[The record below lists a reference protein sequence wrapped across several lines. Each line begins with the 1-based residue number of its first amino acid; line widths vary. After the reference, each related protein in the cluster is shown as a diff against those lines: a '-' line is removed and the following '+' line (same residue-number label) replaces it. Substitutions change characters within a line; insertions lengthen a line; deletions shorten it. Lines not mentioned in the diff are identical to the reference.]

1 MSEPTDLDAL
11 AKQYL
16 DLWQD
21 QLGGFAKDE
30 KAAEIMAQTMELMN
44 AGAATFAAMAT
55 AARGQENGEDHDN
68 ANGNRSGDPQPGA
81 RSRSGP
87 QDGPPAAAAAHGGS
101 EPNLAE
107 FARRLER
114 LEERLTTLEAG
125 SKKSRRKTAKKP
137 RGGGS

>member
-11 AKQYL
+11 AKRYL

-21 QLGGFAKDE
+21 QLGGIAKDE
-30 KAAEIMAQTMELMN
+30 KAAEIMAQTIELMN
-44 AGAATFAAMAT
+44 AGAATFAAMET

-68 ANGNRSGDPQPGA
+68 ATGNRPSNPQPAA
-81 RSRSGP
+81 RSRGRP
-87 QDGPPAAAAAHGGS
+87 QGGPPAAAAAHGSS

-125 SKKSRRKTAKKP
+125 SKKSRRKTAKKA
-137 RGGGS
+137 

>member
-30 KAAEIMAQTMELMN
+30 KAAEIMAQTIELMN

-68 ANGNRSGDPQPGA
+68 ATGNRSSNQRPAA
-81 RSRSGP
+81 RNRGGP
-87 QDGPPAAAAAHGGS
+87 QAAAASYGGS
-101 EPNLAE
+101 EPDLAE

-114 LEERLTTLEAG
+114 LEERLTALEAG
-125 SKKSRRKTAKKP
+125 SKKSRREPAKKP
-137 RGGGS
+137 

>member
-11 AKQYL
+11 AKRYL

-21 QLGGFAKDE
+21 QLGGIAKDE
-30 KAAEIMAQTMELMN
+30 KAAEIMAQTIELMN

-68 ANGNRSGDPQPGA
+68 ATGNRPGSQRPAA

-87 QDGPPAAAAAHGGS
+87 PSAAVAHGGS
-101 EPNLAE
+101 EPDLAE

-114 LEERLTTLEAG
+114 FEERLTALEAG

-137 RGGGS
+137 